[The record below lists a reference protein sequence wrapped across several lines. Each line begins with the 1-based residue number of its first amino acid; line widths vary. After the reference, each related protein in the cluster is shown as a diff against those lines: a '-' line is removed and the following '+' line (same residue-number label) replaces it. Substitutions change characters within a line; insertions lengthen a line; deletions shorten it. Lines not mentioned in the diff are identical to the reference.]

1 MEWTPPVK
9 EASSVPEWQVQDQ
22 PLRMKGASE
31 MKVTTI
37 GIDLAKN
44 VIQVHGVDER
54 GKVVLRRQLR
64 RGQVMDF
71 FTQRPGCLVG
81 MEACGSAHAW
91 ARRLMKLGY
100 TVKLMAPQ
108 FVKPYVKTNKNDAAD
123 AEAICEAVTRPN
135 MRFVPVKSEEQQA
148 VLSLHRARQGFVR
161 QRTAQANQIRGLLAE
176 FGIVIPQGIRH
187 ITRHLPEILEDAE
200 NTLPGAFRQLL
211 RQLGEHLKTLDE
223 LVRAMEVQI
232 QQWHGTNEASQRVSA
247 VAGVGALTASAMVAS
262 VGDAR
267 NFSSGRQLAAWLGL
281 VPRQHSSGGKSKL
294 LGICKRG
301 DVYLRTLLIHGA
313 RSVIAAAGR
322 RKQSTVGQPAV
333 QQRADRWL
341 EALIAR
347 RNRNVAAVALANKNA
362 RVIWALLAHGDCY
375 QAFYPLVAA

>member
-1 MEWTPPVK
+1 M
-9 EASSVPEWQVQDQ
+9 
-22 PLRMKGASE
+22 M
-31 MKVTTI
+31 VTTI
-37 GIDLAKN
+37 GMDLAKN
-44 VIQVHGVDER
+44 VIQVHGVDQR

-64 RGQVMDF
+64 RPQVMDF
-71 FTQRPGCLVG
+71 FVQLPPCLVG

-176 FGIVIPQGIRH
+176 FGIAIPQGIRH
-187 ITRHLPEILEDAE
+187 ISKHLPEILEDAE
-200 NTLPGAFRQLL
+200 NRLPGAFRQLL

-223 LVRAMEVQI
+223 LVHAMEKQI
-232 QQWHGTNEASQRVSA
+232 QQWHSGNEASQRVSA
-247 VAGVGALTASAMVAS
+247 IAGVGALTASAMVAS

-281 VPRQHSSGGKSKL
+281 VPRQHSTGGKSKL
-294 LGICKRG
+294 LGISKRG
-301 DVYLRTLLIHGA
+301 DCYLRTLLIHGA
-313 RSVIAAAGR
+313 RI
-322 RKQSTVGQPAV
+322 
-333 QQRADRWL
+333 
-341 EALIAR
+341 
-347 RNRNVAAVALANKNA
+347 
-362 RVIWALLAHGDCY
+362 GDCRGRA
-375 QAFYPLVAA
+375 QESIDG